1 MSKQIIGNDKYPLKP
16 HNSPAVKVP
25 GLVFASGQVGQGDIK
40 TATTQSLTA
49 LKEVLELS
57 GSSLDKVVKFNIYL
71 KDMDDMLPMNDVFVS
86 LLPEGPKPA
95 RTCIQAGKLPG
106 GETARIEIEAIAVV

>member
-25 GLVFASGQVGQGDIK
+25 GLVFASGQVGSGDIA
-40 TATTQSLTA
+40 TATTQSITA
-49 LKEVLELS
+49 LKEVLELA
-57 GSSLDKVVKFNIYL
+57 GSSLDKVVKFNIFL
-71 KDMDDMLPMNDVFVS
+71 KDMDDMLPMNETFVS

-95 RTCIQAGKLPG
+95 RTCVQAARLPG
-106 GETARIEIEAIAVV
+106 GPDARIEIEAIATA

>member
-1 MSKQIIGNDKYPLKP
+1 
-16 HNSPAVKVP
+16 
-25 GLVFASGQVGQGDIK
+25 
-40 TATTQSLTA
+40 
-49 LKEVLELS
+49 VLELS

-71 KDMDDMLPMNDVFVS
+71 KDMDDMIPMNDVFVS
-86 LLPEGPKPA
+86 VSAYNQGAYDEVPGLTCPSQLLPEGPKPA

>member
-16 HNSPAVKVP
+16 HNSPAVVVP
-25 GLVFASGQVGQGDIK
+25 GLVFASGQVGQGDIA

-57 GSSLDKVVKFNIYL
+57 GSSLEKVVKFNIYL
-71 KDMDDMLPMNDVFVS
+71 KDMDDMLAMNDTFVS

-95 RTCIQAGKLPG
+95 RTCIQASKLPG
-106 GETARIEIEAIAVV
+106 GENARIEIEAIAQI

>member
-1 MSKQIIGNDKYPLKP
+1 
-16 HNSPAVKVP
+16 
-25 GLVFASGQVGQGDIK
+25 
-40 TATTQSLTA
+40 
-49 LKEVLELS
+49 VLELS

-86 LLPEGPKPA
+86 VSAYNQVTYDAVPRLTSPFQLLPEGPKPA